1 MKLRPKDFNGHVPAS
16 VTTANPAS
24 LAKARR
30 LASLTDEELMA
41 EAIDAE
47 ASPSIDAA
55 SFDEQ
60 LAETRERFATAQAE
74 LMSNVVQIAYEL
86 GRLRGIAEERNRQ
99 EAAG

>member
-16 VTTANPAS
+16 ATTVNPAS
-24 LAKARR
+24 
-30 LASLTDEELMA
+30 MA
-41 EAIDAE
+41 EAIKAE
-47 ASPSIDAA
+47 ANPSIDAA

-86 GRLRGIAEERNRQ
+86 GRLRGIVEERTRQ

>member
-1 MKLRPKDFNGHVPAS
+1 MKLRPQDFNGHVPAS
-16 VTTANPAS
+16 ATAANPVSQAET
-24 LAKARR
+24 RH

-41 EAIDAE
+41 EA
-47 ASPSIDAA
+47 SPGLDAA
-55 SFDEQ
+55 SLDEQ

-86 GRLRGIAEERNRQ
+86 GRLRGIVEERTRQ

>member
-16 VTTANPAS
+16 ATAANPAS
-24 LAKARR
+24 QTETRR
-30 LASLTDEELMA
+30 LASLTDEDPIA

-47 ASPSIDAA
+47 ASPSLDAA
-55 SFDEQ
+55 SLDEQ

-86 GRLRGIAEERNRQ
+86 GRLRGIVEERTRQ